1 MTDAHTTPASAA
13 RDYWLPLVVFG
24 VFTTLEPY
32 APGGWYPWVY
42 ITKVVAVTAV
52 LLRCRA
58 GLREI
63 RPSASVVLPA
73 VIVGVLIV
81 VEWLVIDAVVPYPH
95 LGSRVG
101 YDPIASIPNRG
112 LFTAF
117 LVGRL
122 YGLVILV
129 PVIEEIFWRDFVL
142 RYVTKDDFQSVP
154 IGTFSQRSL
163 WIMAIGS
170 ALTHSEWVA
179 ALLAALL
186 FAWVVR
192 WTRSLFAAVIAHAVA
207 NGALAAYILIT
218 RDWSYW

>member
-1 MTDAHTTPASAA
+1 MTDANKSTASSA

-32 APGGWYPWVY
+32 APGGSYPWVY
-42 ITKVVAVTAV
+42 LAKIVAVTAV
-52 LLRCRA
+52 LLRGRA

-63 RPSASVVLPA
+63 WPSASVVLPA

-81 VEWLVIDAVVPYPH
+81 VEWLVIDTIVPYPH

-112 LFTAF
+112 LFIAF
-117 LVGRL
+117 LAGRL

-129 PVIEEIFWRDFVL
+129 PVIEEMFWRDFVL
-142 RYVTKDDFQSVP
+142 RYLTNDDFQSVP

-192 WTRSLFAAVIAHAVA
+192 STKSLFAAVIAHSVA
-207 NGALAAYILIT
+207 NGALAAYILVT
-218 RDWSYW
+218 RDWKYW

>member
-1 MTDAHTTPASAA
+1 MTDGPLAPASAA

-24 VFTTLEPY
+24 VFTTLEQY
-32 APGGWYPWVY
+32 VTHGWYPWVFL
-42 ITKVVAVTAV
+42 TKIVAVTAV
-52 LLRCRA
+52 LLRWRA

-63 RPSASVVLPA
+63 RPTASVVLPA
-73 VIVGVLIV
+73 WIVGVLIV

-101 YDPIASIPNRG
+101 FDPIASIPDRAR
-112 LFTAF
+112 FTAF
-117 LVGRL
+117 LAGRL

-142 RYVTKDDFQSVP
+142 RYLTNQNFQSVP

-163 WIMAIGS
+163 WMMAIGS
-170 ALTHSEWVA
+170 ALTHSEWVV
-179 ALLAALL
+179 ALLAALF

-192 WTRSLFAAVIAHAVA
+192 STKSLFAAVVAHSVA
-207 NGALAAYILIT
+207 NGALAAYILVT
-218 RDWSYW
+218 RDWKYW